1 MEMTISEKIKELESK
16 GYRKHHTAYASG
28 YVSRKTDGYLV
39 KYDGRFGKGFKWYQP
54 CMNSSQYCYITYYV
68 KEGC

>member
-16 GYRKHHTAYASG
+16 GYRKHHTAYARG